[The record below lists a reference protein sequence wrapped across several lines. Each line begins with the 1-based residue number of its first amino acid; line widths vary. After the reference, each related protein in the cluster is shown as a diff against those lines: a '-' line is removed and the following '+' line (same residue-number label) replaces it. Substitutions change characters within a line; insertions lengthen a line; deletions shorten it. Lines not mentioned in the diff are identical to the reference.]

1 VRFFWWGGDD
11 QAREAVEIMAQKK
24 RRSPL
29 IKGRIVVGKISLK
42 IGEEMKLRAER
53 IVEIP

>member
-1 VRFFWWGGDD
+1 
-11 QAREAVEIMAQKK
+11 MAQKK

>member
-1 VRFFWWGGDD
+1 
-11 QAREAVEIMAQKK
+11 MAQKK

-29 IKGRIVVGKISLK
+29 IKGRILIGKISLK
-42 IGEEMKLRAER
+42 IRKEMKLRGER